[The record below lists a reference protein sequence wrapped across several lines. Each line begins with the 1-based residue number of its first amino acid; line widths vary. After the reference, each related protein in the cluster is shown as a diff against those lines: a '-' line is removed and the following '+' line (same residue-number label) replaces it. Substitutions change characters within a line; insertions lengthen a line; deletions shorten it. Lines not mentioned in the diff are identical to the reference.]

1 MAKLL
6 KLRRGSTSQHSSFT
20 GAEGEVTVD
29 TTKDTVVVH
38 DGSTQGGHP
47 LMKESGTANLA
58 TEVTVTANNST
69 NETVYPLFVD
79 GATGSQ
85 GAESDTG
92 LTYNPSTG
100 GLTLTTV
107 TANLI
112 GNVTG
117 GVSGPSGSCTGN
129 AATATEATNVT
140 AVANNSTD
148 ETVYPTFVDGAT
160 GTQGIETDTGFTYN
174 PSTGALAATTFTGNL
189 TGNVTGNVTGNCSGT
204 AATVTGAAQSAI
216 TSVGTLT
223 SLTVSGDLTV
233 QGTTTTVS
241 STTLTVTD
249 KNIELG
255 KVASPSDTTADGGG
269 ITLKGASDKTF
280 NWVDATDAWTSSEHL
295 HLGDDK
301 QVILGTNSDFKL
313 YHANTGTKGIIAN
326 TTGAINLAGLLT
338 EKVTITAGKLSDNQN
353 IDLSA
358 GNVFFFTTAESTTST
373 PNLRYNGSTALN
385 NRVDVGD
392 TISVVIINTSHAS
405 GFSAQMTID
414 GNSITEK
421 WSGGAAPT
429 AGTGSG
435 HDVYA
440 YTIIKTG
447 DNAWT
452 VLATFSNFA

>member
-6 KLRRGSTSQHSSFT
+6 KLRRGTTSQHSSFT

-69 NETVYPLFVD
+69 NETVYPIFVD

-100 GLTLTTV
+100 ALTSTSFVGAV
-107 TANLI
+107 T

-117 GVSGPSGSCTGN
+117 NASGSSGSCTGN
-129 AATATEATNVT
+129 AATATEGTNVT
-140 AVANNSTD
+140 VTANNSTN
-148 ETVYPTFVDGAT
+148 ETVYPVFVDGAT

-174 PSTGALAATTFTGNL
+174 PSTGTLAATTFNGNVVGNL
-189 TGNVTGNVTGNCSGT
+189 TGDVTGTVSGT
-204 AATVTGAAQSAI
+204 AAAVTLGAQPAI

-223 SLTVSGDLTV
+223 SLTISGDLTV

-241 STTLTVTD
+241 STTITVAD

-269 ITLKGASDKTF
+269 LTLKGATDKTF
-280 NWVDATDAWTSSEHL
+280 NWVDATDAWTSSEHI

-326 TTGAINLAGLLT
+326 TTGAINLAGLLS

-353 IDLSA
+353 INLSA
-358 GNVFFFTTAESTTST
+358 GNVFLFTTAETTTST
-373 PNLRYNGSTALN
+373 PNLRYDGSTALN
-385 NRVDVGD
+385 DRVDTGD
-392 TISVVIINTSHAS
+392 TLSVVIINTAAAA

-414 GNSITEK
+414 GNAITEK
-421 WSGGAAPT
+421 WSGAAAPS
-429 AGTGSG
+429 AGSAAG

-447 DNAWT
+447 ANAWT
-452 VLATFSNFA
+452 VLGSFSNFA

>member
-6 KLRRGSTSQHSSFT
+6 KLRRGTTSQHSSFT

-269 ITLKGASDKTF
+269 LTLKGASDKTF

>member
-6 KLRRGSTSQHSSFT
+6 KLRRGTTSQHSSFT

-38 DGSTQGGHP
+38 DGSTQGGFP
-47 LMKESGTANLA
+47 LMRETGTAPVS
-58 TEVTVTANNST
+58 TEITVTANNST
-69 NETVYPLFVD
+69 NETVYPIFVD

-100 GLTLTTV
+100 ALTSTSFVGAV
-107 TANLI
+107 T

-117 GVSGPSGSCTGN
+117 NASGSSGSCTGN
-129 AATATEATNVT
+129 AATATEGTNVT
-140 AVANNSTD
+140 VTANNSTD

-241 STTLTVTD
+241 STTITVAD

-269 ITLKGASDKTF
+269 LTLKGASDKTF
-280 NWVDATDAWTSSEHL
+280 NWVDATDAWTSSEHI

-326 TTGAINLAGLLT
+326 TTGAINLAGLLS

-358 GNVFFFTTAESTTST
+358 GNVFLFTTAETTTST

-385 NRVDVGD
+385 DRVDVGD
-392 TISVVIINTSHAS
+392 TISVVIINTAAAA

-414 GNSITEK
+414 GNAITEK
-421 WSGGAAPT
+421 WAGAAAPS
-429 AGTGSG
+429 AGSAAG

-447 DNAWT
+447 ANAWT
-452 VLATFSNFA
+452 VLGSFSNFA

>member
-6 KLRRGSTSQHSSFT
+6 KLRRGTTSQHSSFT

-38 DGSTQGGHP
+38 DGSTQGGFP
-47 LMKESGTANLA
+47 LMRESGTATVA

-69 NETVYPLFVD
+69 NETVYPIFVD

-100 GLTLTTV
+100 ALTSTSFVGAV
-107 TANLI
+107 T

-117 GVSGPSGSCTGN
+117 NASGSSGSCTGN
-129 AATATEATNVT
+129 AATATEGTNVT
-140 AVANNSTD
+140 VTANNSTD
-148 ETVYPTFVDGAT
+148 ETVYPVFVDGAT

-269 ITLKGASDKTF
+269 LTLKGASDKTF
-280 NWVDATDAWTSSEHL
+280 NWVDATDAWTSSEHI

-326 TTGAINLAGLLT
+326 TTGAINLAGLLS

-358 GNVFFFTTAESTTST
+358 GNVFLFTTAETTTST

-385 NRVDVGD
+385 DRVDTGD
-392 TISVVIINTSHAS
+392 TISVVIINTAAAA

-414 GNSITEK
+414 GNAITEK
-421 WSGGAAPT
+421 WAGAAAPS
-429 AGTGSG
+429 AGSAAG

-447 DNAWT
+447 ANAWT
-452 VLATFSNFA
+452 VLGSFSNFA

>member
-6 KLRRGSTSQHSSFT
+6 KLRRGTTSQHSSFT

-38 DGSTQGGHP
+38 DGSTAGGHP

-69 NETVYPLFVD
+69 NETVYPIFVD

-100 GLTLTTV
+100 ALTLTTV
-107 TANLI
+107 NANLI

-117 GVSGPSGSCTGN
+117 GVSGASGSCTGN

-241 STTLTVTD
+241 SSTLTVTD

-269 ITLKGASDKTF
+269 LTLKGASDKTF
-280 NWVDATDAWTSSEHL
+280 NWVDATDAWTSSEHI

-313 YHANTGTKGIIAN
+313 YHANATTKGIIAN

-373 PNLRYNGSTALN
+373 PNLRYNSSTALN

-392 TISVVIINTSHAS
+392 TISVIIINTSHAS

>member
-6 KLRRGSTSQHSSFT
+6 KLRRGTTSQHSSFT

-38 DGSTQGGHP
+38 DGSTQGGFP
-47 LMKESGTANLA
+47 LMRETGTAPVS
-58 TEVTVTANNST
+58 TEITVTANNST
-69 NETVYPLFVD
+69 NETVYPIFVD

-100 GLTLTTV
+100 ALTLTTV
-107 TANLI
+107 NANLI

-117 GVSGPSGSCTGN
+117 GVSGASGSCTGN

-241 STTLTVTD
+241 SSTLTVTD

-269 ITLKGASDKTF
+269 LTLKGASDKTF

-313 YHANTGTKGIIAN
+313 YHANATTKGIIAN

-373 PNLRYNGSTALN
+373 PNLRYNSSTALN

-392 TISVVIINTSHAS
+392 TISVIIINTSHAS

>member
-6 KLRRGSTSQHSSFT
+6 KLRRGTTSQHSSFT

-38 DGSTQGGHP
+38 DGSTQGGFP
-47 LMKESGTANLA
+47 LMRESGTATVA

-69 NETVYPLFVD
+69 NETVYPIFVD

-100 GLTLTTV
+100 ALTLTTV
-107 TANLI
+107 NANLI

-117 GVSGPSGSCTGN
+117 GVSGASGSCTGN

-148 ETVYPTFVDGAT
+148 ETVYPVFVDGAT

-174 PSTGALAATTFTGNL
+174 PSNGVLAATTF
-189 TGNVTGNVTGNCSGT
+189 TGNVTGNVTGNCTGT

-241 STTLTVTD
+241 STTITVAD

-269 ITLKGASDKTF
+269 LTLKGASDKTF
-280 NWVDATDAWTSSEHL
+280 NWVDATDAWTSSEHI

-358 GNVFFFTTAESTTST
+358 GNVFLFTTAETTTST
-373 PNLRYNGSTALN
+373 PNLRYNSSTALN
-385 NRVDVGD
+385 DRVDTGE
-392 TISVVIINTSHAS
+392 TISVVIINTAAAA

-414 GNSITEK
+414 GNAITEK
-421 WSGGAAPT
+421 WSGAAAPS
-429 AGTGSG
+429 AGSAAG

-447 DNAWT
+447 ANAWT
-452 VLATFSNFA
+452 VLGSFSNFA

>member
-6 KLRRGSTSQHSSFT
+6 KLRRGTTSQHSSFT

-38 DGSTQGGHP
+38 DGSTQGGFP
-47 LMKESGTANLA
+47 LMRESGTATVA

-69 NETVYPLFVD
+69 NETVYPIFVD

-100 GLTLTTV
+100 ALTTTTV
-107 TANLI
+107 YGNLI

-117 GVSGPSGSCTGN
+117 GVSGASGSCTGN

-140 AVANNSTD
+140 AVANNSTN
-148 ETVYPTFVDGAT
+148 ETVYPVFVDGAT

-174 PSTGALAATTFTGNL
+174 PSTGALSATTFNGGMVGNL
-189 TGNVTGNVTGNCSGT
+189 TGDVTGNCSGS

-241 STTLTVTD
+241 STTITVAD

-269 ITLKGASDKTF
+269 LTLKGASDKTF

-326 TTGAINLAGLLT
+326 TTGAINLAGLLS

-353 IDLSA
+353 INLSA
-358 GNVFFFTTAESTTST
+358 GNVFLFTTAETTTST
-373 PNLRYNGSTALN
+373 PNLRYDGSTALN
-385 NRVDVGD
+385 DRVDTGD
-392 TISVVIINTSHAS
+392 TLSVVIINTAAAA

-414 GNSITEK
+414 GNAITEK
-421 WSGGAAPT
+421 WSGAAAPS
-429 AGTGSG
+429 AGSAAG

-447 DNAWT
+447 ANAWT
-452 VLATFSNFA
+452 VLGSFSNFA

>member
-6 KLRRGSTSQHSSFT
+6 KLRRGTTSQHSSFT

-47 LMKESGTANLA
+47 LLKESGTATLA

-69 NETVYPLFVD
+69 NETVYPIFVD

-100 GLTLTTV
+100 ALTLTTV
-107 TANLI
+107 NANLI

-117 GVSGPSGSCTGN
+117 GVSGASGSCTGN

-160 GTQGIETDTGFTYN
+160 GTQGIETDTGLTYN
-174 PSTGALAATTFTGNL
+174 PSTGALSTTTFIGNI
-189 TGNVTGNVTGNCSGT
+189 TGNVTGNVTGNCTGT

-269 ITLKGASDKTF
+269 LTLKGASDKTF

-358 GNVFFFTTAESTTST
+358 GNVFLFTTAETTTST
-373 PNLRYNGSTALN
+373 PNLRYNSSTALN
-385 NRVDVGD
+385 DRVDTGE
-392 TISVVIINTSHAS
+392 TISVVIINTAAAA

-414 GNSITEK
+414 GNAITEK
-421 WSGGAAPT
+421 WSGGAAPS
-429 AGTGSG
+429 AGSASG

-447 DNAWT
+447 ANAWT
-452 VLATFSNFA
+452 VLGSFSNFA

>member
-6 KLRRGSTSQHSSFT
+6 KLRRGTTSQHSSFN

-69 NETVYPLFVD
+69 NETVYPIFVD

-100 GLTLTTV
+100 ALTSTSFVGAV
-107 TANLI
+107 T

-117 GVSGPSGSCTGN
+117 NASGSSGSCTGN
-129 AATATEATNVT
+129 GATAAEVTNDTVT
-140 AVANNSTD
+140 ANNSTN
-148 ETVYPTFVDGAT
+148 ETVYPVFVDGAT

-174 PSTGALAATTFTGNL
+174 PSTGTLAATTFNGNVVGNL
-189 TGNVTGNVTGNCSGT
+189 TGDVTGTVSGT
-204 AATVTGAAQSAI
+204 AAAVTLGAQPAI

-223 SLTVSGDLTV
+223 SLTISGDLTV

-241 STTLTVTD
+241 STTITVAD

-269 ITLKGASDKTF
+269 LTLKGATDKTF
-280 NWVDATDAWTSSEHL
+280 NWVDATDAWTSSEHI

-326 TTGAINLAGLLT
+326 TTGAINLAGLLS

-353 IDLSA
+353 INLSA
-358 GNVFFFTTAESTTST
+358 GNVFLFTTAETTTST
-373 PNLRYNGSTALN
+373 PNLRYDGSTALN
-385 NRVDVGD
+385 DRVDTGD
-392 TISVVIINTSHAS
+392 TLSVVIINTAAAA

-414 GNSITEK
+414 GNAITEK
-421 WSGGAAPT
+421 WSGAAAPS
-429 AGTGSG
+429 AGSAAG

-447 DNAWT
+447 ANAWT
-452 VLATFSNFA
+452 VLGSFSNFA